1 VATTEDGRFSTSND
15 TRRGEANDRPRSPG
29 TLVTPVIAL
38 DAMGGDRA
46 PAEIVAGGVRAAA
59 ELDVEVLLVGQSDA
73 IAAHLPNGEPPDRVT
88 ILPATEVIAMDD
100 EPASAVRTKKD
111 SSLVRGARAVKH
123 GDAHALVGAGNTG
136 ATMAAALLGF
146 GRIRGVHRPAIAVPL
161 PLFGANRAQLLI
173 DGGATVDPQPEWL
186 VEWAVLGREYARVR
200 LGIEEPT
207 VALLSNGEEPGKGDA
222 LRKAAS
228 PLLSEVKGW
237 VGNVEGRDLVRQ
249 SADVI
254 VADGFTGNVALK
266 TIEGALSG
274 LAAMVFGVLDEPQ
287 FASMADALKLRMLEA
302 AAPLLP
308 DNTGGALLLGV
319 DGVCI
324 ISHGASSATAIFNAG
339 RVARDCVTTG
349 VVDRLTA
356 AARELKGDG

>member
-1 VATTEDGRFSTSND
+1 
-15 TRRGEANDRPRSPG
+15 
-29 TLVTPVIAL
+29 VTPVIAL

-59 ELDVEVLLVGQSDA
+59 ELDVEVLLVGRPDA
-73 IAAHLPNGEPPDRVT
+73 IAAHLPNGQAPDHVEV
-88 ILPATEVIAMDD
+88 LPASEVIAMDE

-111 SSLVRGARAVKH
+111 SSLVLGAGAVKR
-123 GDAHALVGAGNTG
+123 GRAHALVGAGNTG

-146 GRIRGVHRPAIAVPL
+146 GRIRGIHRPAIAVPL
-161 PLFGANRAQLLI
+161 PLFGADRAQLLV

-200 LGIEEPT
+200 LGVEEPSI
-207 VALLSNGEEPGKGDA
+207 ALLSNGEEPGKGDA
-222 LRKAAS
+222 LRKAAY

-237 VGNVEGRDLVRQ
+237 AGNVEGRDLVRA

-254 VADGFTGNVALK
+254 VTDGFTGNVALK
-266 TIEGALSG
+266 TVEGALSG
-274 LAAMVFGVLDEPQ
+274 LATMVFGVLDEPQ
-287 FASMADALKLRMLEA
+287 FAPMADALKVRMLEA

-324 ISHGASSATAIFNAG
+324 ISHGASSATAIFNAV

-349 VVDRLTA
+349 VVARLTA
-356 AARELKGDG
+356 AARELKGSA

>member
-1 VATTEDGRFSTSND
+1 
-15 TRRGEANDRPRSPG
+15 
-29 TLVTPVIAL
+29 
-38 DAMGGDRA
+38 
-46 PAEIVAGGVRAAA
+46 
-59 ELDVEVLLVGQSDA
+59 
-73 IAAHLPNGEPPDRVT
+73 
-88 ILPATEVIAMDD
+88 MDD
-100 EPASAVRTKKD
+100 EPATAVRTKKD
-111 SSLVRGARAVKH
+111 SSLVLGARAVKQ
-123 GDAHALVGAGNTG
+123 GQAHALVGAGNTG

-146 GRIRGVHRPAIAVPL
+146 GRIRGIHRPAIAVPL
-161 PLFGANRAQLLI
+161 PLFGADRAQLLV

-200 LGIEEPT
+200 LGVAEPSI
-207 VALLSNGEEPGKGDA
+207 ALLSNGEEPGKGDA
-222 LRKAAS
+222 LRKAAY

-237 VGNVEGRDLVRQ
+237 AGNVEGRDLVRA

-254 VADGFTGNVALK
+254 VTDGFTGNVALK
-266 TIEGALSG
+266 TVEGALSG

-287 FASMADALKLRMLEA
+287 FAPMADALKLRMLEA

-324 ISHGASSATAIFNAG
+324 ISHGASSATAIFNAV
-339 RVARDCVTTG
+339 RVARDCVTSG

>member
-1 VATTEDGRFSTSND
+1 
-15 TRRGEANDRPRSPG
+15 
-29 TLVTPVIAL
+29 VTPVIAL

-59 ELDVEVLLVGQSDA
+59 ELDVDVLLVGQPDA
-73 IAAHLPNGEPPDRVT
+73 IAAHLPGGAAPAHVEV
-88 ILPATEVIAMDD
+88 LPASEVIAMDD
-100 EPASAVRTKKD
+100 EPATAVRTKKD
-111 SSLVRGARAVKH
+111 SSLVLGARAVKQ
-123 GDAHALVGAGNTG
+123 GQAHALVGAGNTG

-146 GRIRGVHRPAIAVPL
+146 GRIRGIHRPAIAVPL
-161 PLFGANRAQLLI
+161 PLFGADRAQLLV

-200 LGIEEPT
+200 LGVEEPSI
-207 VALLSNGEEPGKGDA
+207 ALLSNGEEPGKGDA
-222 LRKAAS
+222 LRKAAY

-237 VGNVEGRDLVRQ
+237 AGNVEGRDLVRP

-254 VADGFTGNVALK
+254 VTDGFTGNVALK
-266 TIEGALSG
+266 TVEGALSG

-287 FASMADALKLRMLEA
+287 FAPMADALKLRMLEA

-324 ISHGASSATAIFNAG
+324 ISHGASSATAIFNAV

-356 AARELKGDG
+356 AARELKGDA